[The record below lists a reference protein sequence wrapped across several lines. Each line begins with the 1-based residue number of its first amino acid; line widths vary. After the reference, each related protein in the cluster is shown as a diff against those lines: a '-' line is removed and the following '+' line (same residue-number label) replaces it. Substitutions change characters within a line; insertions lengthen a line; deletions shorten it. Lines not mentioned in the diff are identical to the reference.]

1 MKKRLCCALLALLMA
16 APLCAC
22 GGAGR
27 RGETAASPAE
37 EAPAAA
43 ETVTAIDEPAFPLLS
58 APFSESESEAMVNHN
73 AARFALLVDNFYYT
87 RGYYADGGCALVPLD
102 VDGLAAKGVPV
113 LPTSL
118 PGALCVCPTASY
130 EGFFVARLRRTA

>member
-1 MKKRLCCALLALLMA
+1 MAPGGHLVYSTCSVLRAENEGVIREAL
-16 APLCAC
+16 
-22 GGAGR
+22 GA
-27 RGETAASPAE
+27 
-37 EAPAAA
+37 
-43 ETVTAIDEPAFPLLS
+43 
-58 APFSESESEAMVNHN
+58 
-73 AARFALLVDNFYYT
+73 
-87 RGYYADGGCALVPLD
+87 GGCALVPLD